1 MDAKF
6 FELDAKM
13 EALRAKQASFP
24 PNIIKDY
31 QDRLDV
37 SWIFHDNALEGVVLS
52 YSELKAAID
61 QRIISD
67 VTLIPMYEEVRNHKL
82 AVDFVRD
89 GQQHRQEADA
99 DRPRAGA
106 QALRHPD
113 AGGGRQGLPVPPGEP
128 AAPPLLSR
136 DRAARED
143 LLQDAQAG
151 RVAGIGR
158 VPRSFTP
165 SRAPPRRT
173 SGCSTPIP
181 WTKNS
186 GKVARLLMNFILI
199 RHGYLPAVIHS
210 IERQRYYEVLR
221 YENEGLLN
229 LVIESLEN
237 SIETTGKFLDEL
249 NGLRVKRRAG
259 PPLPG

>member
-1 MDAKF
+1 MGMDAKF

-13 EALRAKQASFP
+13 EGLRAKQNSFP
-24 PNIIKDY
+24 GNILKPY

-89 GQQHRQEADA
+89 ANTAKKPAPIDLELVRKLYALITPEAAAKAFPYHKENPLHRLYYHEI
-99 DRPRAGA
+99 
-106 QALRHPD
+106 
-113 AGGGRQGLPVPPGEP
+113 
-128 AAPPLLSR
+128 APPEKIAQKMRKLDEWMQSDEFLELHPITRATKAHFRLLN
-136 DRAARED
+136 
-143 LLQDAQAG
+143 
-151 RVAGIGR
+151 IY
-158 VPRSFTP
+158 
-165 SRAPPRRT
+165 
-173 SGCSTPIP
+173 P

-186 GKVARLLMNFILI
+186 GKVARLLMNYILI

-221 YENEGLLN
+221 FENDGLMN
-229 LVIESLEN
+229 LVVESLEN
-237 SIETTGKFLDEL
+237 SIETTNKFLDEL
-249 NGLRVKRRAG
+249 NGLRMRRAS
-259 PPLPG
+259 

>member
-1 MDAKF
+1 MGMDAKF

-13 EALRAKQASFP
+13 DALRGKQVGFP
-24 PNIIKDY
+24 TNIVKDY

-67 VTLIPMYEEVRNHKL
+67 VTLIPMYEEVRNQKL

-89 GQQHRQEADA
+89 AHTAKKPMPIDLELVRKLYALLTPEAAAKGYPYRRENPLHRLYYHEI
-99 DRPRAGA
+99 
-106 QALRHPD
+106 
-113 AGGGRQGLPVPPGEP
+113 
-128 AAPPLLSR
+128 AAPEKISYKMRKLGEWLGSDEFQELHPITRATKAHFRLLS
-136 DRAARED
+136 
-143 LLQDAQAG
+143 
-151 RVAGIGR
+151 
-158 VPRSFTP
+158 TY
-165 SRAPPRRT
+165 
-173 SGCSTPIP
+173 P

-186 GKVARLLMNFILI
+186 GKVARLLMNYILI

-221 YENEGLLN
+221 TENEGLLN
-229 LVIESLEN
+229 LVVESLEN
-237 SIETTGKFLDEL
+237 SIETTAKFLDEI
-249 NGLRVKRRAG
+249 NGLRVKRAS
-259 PPLPG
+259 

>member
-1 MDAKF
+1 MGMDAKF

-13 EALRAKQASFP
+13 ETLRGKQSSFP
-24 PNIIKDY
+24 PNILKTY

-61 QRIISD
+61 SRIISD

-89 GQQHRQEADA
+89 ANTGKKPTPIDIELVRKLYALLTPEAAAKAYPYRRENPLHRLYYHEI
-99 DRPRAGA
+99 
-106 QALRHPD
+106 
-113 AGGGRQGLPVPPGEP
+113 
-128 AAPPLLSR
+128 AAPEKISYKMRKLDEWLNSEEFQELHPIKRATKAHFKLLN
-136 DRAARED
+136 
-143 LLQDAQAG
+143 
-151 RVAGIGR
+151 IY
-158 VPRSFTP
+158 
-165 SRAPPRRT
+165 
-173 SGCSTPIP
+173 P

-186 GKVARLLMNFILI
+186 GKVARLLMNYILI

-221 YENEGLLN
+221 FENEGLLN
-229 LVIESLEN
+229 LVVESLEN
-237 SIETTGKFLDEL
+237 AIETTAKFLEEV
-249 NGLRVKRRAG
+249 NGLRVKRAS
-259 PPLPG
+259 

>member
-1 MDAKF
+1 MGMDAKF

-13 EALRAKQASFP
+13 DALRGKQVGFP
-24 PNIIKDY
+24 TNIVKDY

-67 VTLIPMYEEVRNHKL
+67 VTLIPMYEEVRNQKL

-89 GQQHRQEADA
+89 AHTAKKPMPIDLELVRKLYALLTPEAAAKGYPYRRENPLHRLYYHEI
-99 DRPRAGA
+99 
-106 QALRHPD
+106 
-113 AGGGRQGLPVPPGEP
+113 
-128 AAPPLLSR
+128 AAPEKISYKMRKLGEWLESDEFQELHPITRATKAHFRLLS
-136 DRAARED
+136 
-143 LLQDAQAG
+143 
-151 RVAGIGR
+151 
-158 VPRSFTP
+158 TY
-165 SRAPPRRT
+165 
-173 SGCSTPIP
+173 P

-186 GKVARLLMNFILI
+186 GKVARLLMNYILI

-221 YENEGLLN
+221 TENEGLLN
-229 LVIESLEN
+229 LVVESLEN
-237 SIETTGKFLDEL
+237 SIETTAKFLDEI
-249 NGLRVKRRAG
+249 NGLRVKRAS
-259 PPLPG
+259 

>member
-13 EALRAKQASFP
+13 DGLRTKQANFP
-24 PNIIKDY
+24 QNILKDY
-31 QDRLDV
+31 RDRLDV

-67 VTLIPMYEEVRNHKL
+67 VTLIPMYEEVRNHKQ

-89 GQQHRQEADA
+89 ANTAKKPMPIDLELVRKLYAILTPEAAAKGYPYRRENPLHRLYYHEI
-99 DRPRAGA
+99 
-106 QALRHPD
+106 
-113 AGGGRQGLPVPPGEP
+113 
-128 AAPPLLSR
+128 AAPEKISYKMRKLGEWLESEEFQELHPITRATKAHFRLLN
-136 DRAARED
+136 
-143 LLQDAQAG
+143 
-151 RVAGIGR
+151 
-158 VPRSFTP
+158 TY
-165 SRAPPRRT
+165 
-173 SGCSTPIP
+173 P

-186 GKVARLLMNFILI
+186 GKVARLLMNYILL

-221 YENEGLLN
+221 FENEGLLN
-229 LVIESLEN
+229 LVVESLEN
-237 SIETTGKFLDEL
+237 SIETTTKFLDEL
-249 NGLRVKRRAG
+249 NGLRVKRAS
-259 PPLPG
+259 

>member
-1 MDAKF
+1 MGMDAKF

-24 PNIIKDY
+24 PNILKNY

-89 GQQHRQEADA
+89 ANVSKKPTPIDIELVRKLYALLTPEAASKAYPYRKENPLHRLYYHEI
-99 DRPRAGA
+99 
-106 QALRHPD
+106 
-113 AGGGRQGLPVPPGEP
+113 
-128 AAPPLLSR
+128 APPEKIGQKMRKLDEWLHSDEFNELHPITRATKAHFRLLN
-136 DRAARED
+136 
-143 LLQDAQAG
+143 
-151 RVAGIGR
+151 IY
-158 VPRSFTP
+158 
-165 SRAPPRRT
+165 
-173 SGCSTPIP
+173 P

-186 GKVARLLMNFILI
+186 GKVARLLMNYILI

-221 YENEGLLN
+221 FENEGLLN
-229 LVIESLEN
+229 LVIESVEN
-237 SIETTGKFLDEL
+237 AIETTAKFLDEL
-249 NGLRVKRRAG
+249 NGLRVKRAS
-259 PPLPG
+259 